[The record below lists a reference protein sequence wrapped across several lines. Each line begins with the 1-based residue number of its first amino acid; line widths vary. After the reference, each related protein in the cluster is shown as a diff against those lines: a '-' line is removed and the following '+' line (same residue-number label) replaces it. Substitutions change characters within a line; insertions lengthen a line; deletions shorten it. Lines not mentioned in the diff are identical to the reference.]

1 LAGAAEDDQS
11 LLAEPFFKKE
21 RPGMPVAP
29 FLAPTVSRVSGRLF
43 DPFGALSVATRFSS
57 GEFDAS
63 TTDLDLAAIAGVNI
77 SDWGRAQLILPYHY
91 VNQNLT
97 GLGDLRLIGS
107 LQVLNERDFIP
118 AVFLVGL
125 VKFPTAD
132 GAKFS
137 AVGPGGTLVTGELD
151 LGGGV
156 EIEKSVES
164 VIIRVAGGFTE
175 VGSPPGGNLRN
186 SFSYRLEMNYPQ
198 RIQEGENEARLD
210 FSMALEGATAVNPAT
225 NAPVYLIF
233 SLLHTT
239 RHFSFGPT
247 AAFGLKP
254 GTPNLQFDLGLAYT
268 F

>member
-1 LAGAAEDDQS
+1 
-11 LLAEPFFKKE
+11 
-21 RPGMPVAP
+21 MPVAP
-29 FLAPTVSRVSGRLF
+29 FLFPPGSRASGRLF
-43 DPFGALSVATRFSS
+43 DPVGALSVDTRFSS

-77 SDWGRAQLILPYHY
+77 SDWGRARLILPYHY

-97 GLGDLRLIGS
+97 GLGDLRLFGG
-107 LQVLNERDFIP
+107 LQVLKELDFIP
-118 AVFLVGL
+118 AVSFIGM

-137 AVGPGGTLVTGELD
+137 AVGPAGTRVTGERD
-151 LGGGV
+151 IGGGV
-156 EIEKSVES
+156 AVEKSVES
-164 VIIRVAGGFTE
+164 VILRAGGGFTK
-175 VGSPPGGNLRN
+175 VGSPPGQSLRN
-186 SFSYRLEMNYPQ
+186 SFSYRLEINYPQ
-198 RIQEGENEARLD
+198 RIQEGGDEARLD
-210 FSMALEGATAVNPAT
+210 LSMTLEGATAVTPAT
-225 NAPVYLIF
+225 NAPLYLIF
-233 SLLHTT
+233 GLLHTT